1 MATTFQIESL
11 LADSILSTKEKT
23 ETISRALLE
32 AQLEVDALIAF
43 AAKSKDPIKATC
55 IEAFEFA
62 TNQVPGIANAALFD
76 FVTKEL
82 GAKAPRIKW
91 ESAKVIAHIAHLF
104 PANLSDAIKGLLVNT
119 EHSGTVV
126 RWSAAT
132 ALGEILKLNLAK
144 HKDLKAALETI
155 CEREEKNSIKKIYQ
169 AAFKKSN

>member
-1 MATTFQIESL
+1 MLAQFQLDAL
-11 LADSILSTKEKT
+11 LADTFLSTKEKT

-32 AQLEVDALIAF
+32 AQLEVDSLIAF
-43 AAKSKDPIKATC
+43 AAKSKDPVKATC

-62 TNQVPGIANAALFD
+62 TNQVPGIANVALLE
-76 FVTKEL
+76 FVSKEL
-82 GAKAPRIKW
+82 GAKAPRVKW

-104 PANLSDAIKGLLVNT
+104 PANLSDSVKGLLVNT
-119 EHSGTVV
+119 EHTGTVV

-144 HKDLKAALETI
+144 HKDLKVALESI